1 MIAGYGHEW
10 TERGLYG
17 GETMNEPWKKWIPG
31 VLSKSQLR
39 GLCKNDYIRN
49 VEGWDD
55 DDKGPIDYSAL
66 DLTLGDKGYRMTKG
80 SVKPSGN
87 QYESQIDK
95 QHLVE
100 PLQPDGDGA
109 YVLKATRTYLFKL
122 RERLNFK
129 KKDAQLYGQATAKS
143 TIGRMDV
150 LARLIVDGADRYEG
164 FDPDALR
171 RGSGEMYIEITPM
184 TFNVRVK
191 EGIKLSQLR
200 VFRGRP
206 EDSEIRGQEVYESL
220 LHGEQGPKTDG
231 SLSVNLQAAPIRG
244 HEVCA
249 FWANRMPETDEPIDL
264 WQHEEG
270 QKPIPCRYWKFLK
283 SDDDRRVK
291 IEKNHFYIIR
301 SQERITL
308 PGGVAV
314 YCRASDETIGERRIH
329 YAGFVHPFFGQERE
343 GGREGTPLIF
353 EVRGHDVNV
362 SLKDGEKMAQLVFYR
377 MSEPCEKKQASPA
390 GKKTYNEQ
398 TLELSKIFAPWPE
411 KIEVGDDGTVRSL
424 TE

>member
-1 MIAGYGHEW
+1 MD
-10 TERGLYG
+10 
-17 GETMNEPWKKWIPG
+17 EPWRDWIPG

-39 GLCKNDYIRN
+39 RLCRDNYIEN
-49 VEGWDD
+49 VEGCDD

-66 DLTLGDKGYRMTKG
+66 DLTLTGEGYRMIDG
-80 SVKPSGN
+80 SVKPFGDR
-87 QYESQIDK
+87 YESQIK
-95 QHLVE
+95 SQGLLE
-100 PLQPDGDGA
+100 RLGPDGNGA
-109 YVLKATRTYLFKL
+109 YLLKGTYTYLFKL
-122 RERLNFK
+122 REKLRFK
-129 KKDAQLYGQATAKS
+129 ELYGQATAKS

-150 LARLIVDGADRYEG
+150 LARLIVDGADYYEG
-164 FDPDALR
+164 FDPIALR

-200 VFRGRP
+200 IFRGRP

-220 LHGEQGPKTDG
+220 LHGERGPKTDG
-231 SLSVNLQAAPIRG
+231 SLSVDLQAASIRG

-249 FWANRMPETDEPIDL
+249 FWANRLAETHEPIDL

-270 QKPIPCRYWKFLK
+270 QKPIPCKYWSFLK
-283 SDDDRRVK
+283 SDGHRRVK

-301 SQERITL
+301 SKEKITL
-308 PGGVAV
+308 PGSIAV
-314 YCRASDETIGERRIH
+314 YCRASDETIGEMRIH

-343 GGREGTPLIF
+343 SGREGTPLIF

-411 KIEVGDDGTVRSL
+411 KIEVVDGTVKNL